1 MPRPSR
7 KELTAAPLR
16 YFPHDSDALQDEK
29 CQRLV
34 YRYGPAGYGRFWML
48 CERLAAVDGHAIP
61 YGDEDSNAI
70 LASWLLFDD
79 VGECV
84 EFIEFL
90 LRATLC
96 TKFAPENKNSPWL
109 IRSNRMDKQ
118 AQKIGNLRAVAAK
131 NRAKKGCNGG
141 R

>member
-1 MPRPSR
+1 MGRVSK

-16 YFPHDSDALQDEK
+16 YFPHDADALQDEK

-34 YRYGPAGYGRFWML
+34 HRYGAAGYGRFWML

-61 YGDEDSNAI
+61 YGDDDSNAI
-70 LASWLLFDD
+70 LAKWLLFDD

-84 EFIEFL
+84 EFVEFL

-96 TKFAPENKNSPWL
+96 TKFAPKNKNSPWL
-109 IRSNRMDKQ
+109 ISSNRMDKQ
-118 AQKIGNLRAVAAK
+118 AEKIGNMRANAQKARRK
-131 NRAKKGCNGG
+131 RW
-141 R
+141 